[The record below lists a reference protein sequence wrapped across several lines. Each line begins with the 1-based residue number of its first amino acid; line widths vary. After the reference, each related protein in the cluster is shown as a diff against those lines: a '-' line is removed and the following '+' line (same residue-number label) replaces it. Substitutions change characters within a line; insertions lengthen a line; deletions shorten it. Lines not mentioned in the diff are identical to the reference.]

1 MGIIVILIWL
11 PYLLVRFA
19 PGLYCTAR
27 DPFVYAFALLVL
39 AAAFY
44 AFPSSASKSGPT
56 NPPPSAVKGVIRLY
70 CHTPDGRMVPFE
82 SPVREVNP

>member
-39 AAAFY
+39 APSPQARQRAAR
-44 AFPSSASKSGPT
+44 PT
-56 NPPPSAVKGVIRLY
+56 RRRPPSRA
-70 CHTPDGRMVPFE
+70 
-82 SPVREVNP
+82 